1 MSVSSHVPASKQKA
15 TVAAQ
20 QELVALNAANQF
32 ARFPVALPRLW
43 LQQDQVGEARYLA
56 EEGVH
61 AVVTVVL
68 RKLAVNLEERHSS
81 LYLSISDIVVF
92 YKI

>member
-1 MSVSSHVPASKQKA
+1 MFLPIYVPASKQRA

-20 QELVALNAANQF
+20 HLQELVALNTANQF

-68 RKLAVNLEERHSS
+68 K
-81 LYLSISDIVVF
+81 
-92 YKI
+92 K